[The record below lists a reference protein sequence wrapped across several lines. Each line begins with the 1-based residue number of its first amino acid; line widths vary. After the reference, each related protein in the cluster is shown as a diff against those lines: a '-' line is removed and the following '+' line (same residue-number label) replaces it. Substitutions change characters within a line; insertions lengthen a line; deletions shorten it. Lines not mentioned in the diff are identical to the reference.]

1 MRIGH
6 LTNKEYCCF
15 MDAVQ
20 FIKTIYL
27 GDRCITGINI
37 DSEHMSVKIQ
47 VDVISRIRS
56 NDGNW
61 NFYTDE
67 DIPNGKIVFNGCK
80 KFILDSQGVIPS
92 DFIDISEI
100 SKIENEEY
108 KIVFDASQYDFYQK
122 KHIPITIQIVFSE
135 VYIEDDVGSIIRI

>member
-1 MRIGH
+1 
-6 LTNKEYCCF
+6 
-15 MDAVQ
+15 MDAVK
-20 FIKTIYL
+20 FINTIYL

-56 NDGNW
+56 ADGNW

-80 KFILDSQGVIPS
+80 RFILDSQGIIPS

-100 SKIENEEY
+100 SKVGDEEY
-108 KIVFDASQYDFYQK
+108 KIIFDASQYDFYQK
-122 KHIPITIQIVFSE
+122 RNIPITIQIVFSE
-135 VYIEDDVGSIIRI
+135 VYIEDSTGTIIRI

>member
-1 MRIGH
+1 
-6 LTNKEYCCF
+6 
-15 MDAVQ
+15 MDAVK
-20 FIKTIYL
+20 FINTIYL

-56 NDGNW
+56 ADGNW

-80 KFILDSQGVIPS
+80 RFVLDSQGIIPS

-100 SKIENEEY
+100 SKVGDEEY
-108 KIVFDASQYDFYQK
+108 KIIFDASQYDFYQK
-122 KHIPITIQIVFSE
+122 RNIPITIQIVFSE
-135 VYIEDDVGSIIRI
+135 VYIEDSTGTIIRI

>member
-1 MRIGH
+1 
-6 LTNKEYCCF
+6 
-15 MDAVQ
+15 MDAVK
-20 FIKTIYL
+20 FINTIYL

-56 NDGNW
+56 ADGNW

-80 KFILDSQGVIPS
+80 RFILDSQGIIPS

-100 SKIENEEY
+100 SKVGDEEY
-108 KIVFDASQYDFYQK
+108 KIIFDASQYDFDQK
-122 KHIPITIQIVFSE
+122 KNIPITIQIIFSE
-135 VYIEDDVGSIIRI
+135 VYIEDNTATIIRI

>member
-1 MRIGH
+1 
-6 LTNKEYCCF
+6 
-15 MDAVQ
+15 MDAVK
-20 FIKTIYL
+20 FINTIYL

-56 NDGNW
+56 ADGNW

-80 KFILDSQGVIPS
+80 SFFLDSQGIIPS

-100 SKIENEEY
+100 RKVGDEEY
-108 KIVFDASQYDFYQK
+108 KIIFDASQYDFYQK
-122 KHIPITIQIVFSE
+122 KNIPITIQIVFSE
-135 VYIEDDVGSIIRI
+135 VYIEDNTGTIIRT

>member
-1 MRIGH
+1 
-6 LTNKEYCCF
+6 
-15 MDAVQ
+15 MDAVK
-20 FIKTIYL
+20 FINTIYL

-56 NDGNW
+56 ADGNW
-61 NFYTDE
+61 NFYTVE

-80 KFILDSQGVIPS
+80 RFILDSQGIIPN

-100 SKIENEEY
+100 SKVGDEEY
-108 KIVFDASQYDFYQK
+108 KIIFDASQYDFYQK
-122 KHIPITIQIVFSE
+122 RNIPITIQIVFSE
-135 VYIEDDVGSIIRI
+135 VYIEDNTGTIIRT

>member
-1 MRIGH
+1 
-6 LTNKEYCCF
+6 
-15 MDAVQ
+15 MDAVK
-20 FIKTIYL
+20 FINTIYL

-56 NDGNW
+56 ADGNW

-67 DIPNGKIVFNGCK
+67 DVPNGKIVFNGCK
-80 KFILDSQGVIPS
+80 RFILDSQGIIPS

-100 SKIENEEY
+100 SKVGDEEY
-108 KIVFDASQYDFYQK
+108 KIIFDASQYDFYQK
-122 KHIPITIQIVFSE
+122 RNIPITIQIVFSE
-135 VYIEDDVGSIIRI
+135 VYIEDSTGTIIRI

>member
-1 MRIGH
+1 
-6 LTNKEYCCF
+6 
-15 MDAVQ
+15 MDAVK
-20 FIKTIYL
+20 FINTIYL
-27 GDRCITGINI
+27 GDRGITGINI

-56 NDGNW
+56 ADGNW

-80 KFILDSQGVIPS
+80 RFILDSQGIIPS

-100 SKIENEEY
+100 SKVGDEEY
-108 KIVFDASQYDFYQK
+108 KIIFDASQYDFYQK
-122 KHIPITIQIVFSE
+122 KNIPITIQIVFSE
-135 VYIEDDVGSIIRI
+135 VYIEDNTGTIIRI

>member
-1 MRIGH
+1 
-6 LTNKEYCCF
+6 
-15 MDAVQ
+15 MDAVK
-20 FIKTIYL
+20 FINTIYL

-56 NDGNW
+56 ADGNW

-80 KFILDSQGVIPS
+80 RFILDSQGIIPN

-100 SKIENEEY
+100 SKVGDEEY
-108 KIVFDASQYDFYQK
+108 KIIFDASQYDFYQK
-122 KHIPITIQIVFSE
+122 RNIPITIQIVFSE
-135 VYIEDDVGSIIRI
+135 VYIEDNTGTIIRT

>member
-1 MRIGH
+1 
-6 LTNKEYCCF
+6 
-15 MDAVQ
+15 MDAVK
-20 FIKTIYL
+20 FISTIYL
-27 GDRCITGINI
+27 GDRGITGIYI

-56 NDGNW
+56 ADGNW

-80 KFILDSQGVIPS
+80 RFILDSQGIIPN

-100 SKIENEEY
+100 SKVGDEEY
-108 KIVFDASQYDFYQK
+108 KIIFDASQYDFYQK
-122 KHIPITIQIVFSE
+122 KNIPITIQIIFSE
-135 VYIEDDVGSIIRI
+135 VYIEDNTATIIRI